1 MDRVNMTKNKN
12 RRSFFR
18 IYDEV
23 HLFYKKIDEKLVTEP
38 YSTFDNILNNSVSSS
53 NIEMIS
59 QNSELLSPDEEIIS
73 PDVMTPNAQ
82 IKENEI
88 HDVNISVGGM
98 AFICEGALKE
108 GDYLIIKIV
117 LVSSMA
123 AIVTYGKVVFYEKRQ
138 AKDDSRYPY
147 FVGVHFVNM
156 KDKDRELL
164 IKYADKKRLQ
174 QRWVNGLLL
183 AVVLAIIVA
192 PDMTFGLL
200 FELFHFLFEHLLE
213 FFHIV
218 FEFIESNLD
227 NLVEHFFHTD
237 LQQTQ
242 LIVFYIL
249 VSFVGY
255 GLYRLWQVLRVLPSF
270 CRHSKE
276 NLLVICAHKKA
287 SLLYYWW
294 EQSLFNKIKLVV
306 IGIASIT
313 LYVLFGL

>member
-1 MDRVNMTKNKN
+1 MTKNKN

-23 HLFYKKIDEKLVTEP
+23 HLFYKKIDEKRVNEP
-38 YSTFDNILNNSVSSS
+38 YSTFDNSLNNPASSF

-73 PDVMTPNAQ
+73 PDVKTPDSE
-82 IKENEI
+82 IKENKT

-98 AFICEGALKE
+98 GFICERALKE

-123 AIVTYGKVVFYEKRQ
+123 VIVTYGKVVFCEKRQ
-138 AKDDSRYPY
+138 ANDSQYPY

-164 IKYADKKRLQ
+164 IKYVDKKRQ
-174 QRWVNGLLL
+174 QQKWVNGLLL
-183 AVVLAIIVA
+183 AAVLAGIVA
-192 PDMTFGLL
+192 PDMVFSLL
-200 FELFHFLFEHLLE
+200 FELFHFLFEHILE
-213 FFHIV
+213 FSHIA
-218 FEFIESNLD
+218 FEVVESTLD
-227 NLVEHFFHTD
+227 EFVEHLFHTD

-249 VSFVGY
+249 VSLVVC
-255 GLYRLWQVLRVLPSF
+255 GLYLLWRVLPPF

-276 NLLVICAHKKA
+276 SLIAICVHKKA
-287 SLLYYWW
+287 NLLSYWW
-294 EQSLFNKIKLVV
+294 EQSLLNKIKLVV
-306 IGIASIT
+306 IGIAIIT
-313 LYVLFGL
+313 LYVFFGL